1 MRPLLTANTCAQDGL
16 RITGVTVLY
25 TVKAMDAGPILAQQK
40 LPVDPDIQ
48 APEVSRPSGRLR
60 GGCTSLQHVPVLLVQ
75 GSEGARGLVSPPK
88 CVRLLH
94 FTPASRRLVRF
105 CLQRSRASRALN

>member
-48 APEVSRPSGRLR
+48 APE
-60 GGCTSLQHVPVLLVQ
+60 
-75 GSEGARGLVSPPK
+75 
-88 CVRLLH
+88 
-94 FTPASRRLVRF
+94 
-105 CLQRSRASRALN
+105 